1 MASPASK
8 IVASISGAAAGL
20 LVSYGYQGSNQTKVS
35 NCQAVATTADAAPSS
50 ASQKPQKPVAP
61 IRCAIEL
68 DGLELFETLAR

>member
-8 IVASISGAAAGL
+8 IVASITGAAAGL
-20 LVSYGYQGSNQTKVS
+20 LASYGYQGTNQTKVS
-35 NCQAVATTADAAPSS
+35 NCQAVATSADGNRSS
-50 ASQKPQKPVAP
+50 APQKPAAP